1 MEIRGFTV
9 KYSKIKAKK
18 RKSEELILQCKVNEL
33 IQKSERNPGD
43 KLLLNELYATKS
55 RLQTIMRQ
63 KTKGAII
70 RSKALWHEQGERNTR
85 YFYNLEKRNLNRKT
99 VTKLKVGSNKYTSDQ
114 FEILEEEKR
123 FYETLY
129 RSKSTDVS
137 PESTFFKPDNISPLK
152 EEEQQQCEGLVSENE

>member
-9 KYSKIKAKK
+9 KHSKIKAKK
-18 RKSEELILQCKVNEL
+18 RKSDELILQNKVNEL
-33 IQKSERNPGD
+33 KQKSERNPSD

-70 RSKALWHEQGERNTR
+70 RSKTRWHEHGERNTR
-85 YFYNLEKRNLNRKT
+85 YFYNLEKGNRNRKT
-99 VTKLKVGSNKYTSDQ
+99 VTKLKVGSDKFTSGQ

-123 FYETLY
+123 FYETLF
-129 RSKSTDVS
+129 RSKSTGVS
-137 PESTFFKPDNISPLK
+137 PESTFFKPENISLLK
-152 EEEQQQCEGLVSENE
+152 QEEQQQKTNA